1 MIAGLVDAMGVGA
14 AAAPDFDV
22 PALIAYGLRDEI
34 IRPELMRT
42 TLRTLP
48 DPPEGKWRLAIYPEG
63 YHLLLRDLQANRVVA
78 DILAWIANR
87 DAPLP
92 SGADWQSLRR
102 FEGRPVEPFRSEEL
116 SDGKGGVSHGRTR
129 GSPVH

>member
-48 DPPEGKWRLAIYPEG
+48 DPPEGKWRLAIYTAG
-63 YHLLLRDLQANRVVA
+63 YHLLLRDLQADRVID
-78 DILAWIANR
+78 DIRSWTR
-87 DAPLP
+87 DRRAPLP
-92 SGADWQSLRR
+92 SGADRQARR
-102 FEGRPVEPFRSEEL
+102 LFHGKPAEQIGSAHVRTPVN
-116 SDGKGGVSHGRTR
+116 
-129 GSPVH
+129 

>member
-63 YHLLLRDLQANRVVA
+63 YHLLLRDLQADRVIA
-78 DILAWIANR
+78 DIRPWTSDR
-87 DAPLP
+87 RAPLP
-92 SGADWQSLRR
+92 PGADRQAMRRVQGQPAEPLWRTEEHSAELQSLIRT
-102 FEGRPVEPFRSEEL
+102 SN
-116 SDGKGGVSHGRTR
+116 GVS
-129 GSPVH
+129 